1 MNAAAIDPLPGELR
15 VPVVFFRDARDVIPR
30 AAHVRYDHLAA
41 RLAPDRPRAY
51 PDVAARVDRDH
62 ATIDRVAATVLAG
75 GRPRTTDSTPWFRT
89 LETAAYK
96 ASAGPSDAVSV
107 AVVAAAADLKERVTR
122 QAKLQLPCWS
132 PATYTAGAVRGAT
145 GVEAVTA
152 LVLDFDDGTAIE
164 EAMRPWMDWPFIL
177 HTTWSHREDKP
188 RFRLVL
194 VLADPVP
201 AAAWPRA
208 WNWAAERAGR
218 KADAKCKDP
227 SRLYL
232 GPAVA
237 SERAPW
243 RAVVHDPGGHLLRI
257 DWERLTDDA
266 PPARPRNGPTRG
278 NAPLADPRR
287 RVARELL
294 HHDRNA
300 RLRAA
305 QLLDATI
312 VDRRAD
318 RIRCPGCGRD
328 SVWFWLEPGSQ
339 STASC
344 KHQES
349 CHWWGHLDDLL
360 DAVGGAHVR

>member
-1 MNAAAIDPLPGELR
+1 MNATVHDILPGELR

-51 PDVAARVDRDH
+51 PDVAARVDRGRT
-62 ATIDRVAATVLAG
+62 TIDRIAATVLAG
-75 GRPRTTDSTPWFRT
+75 GRQRTSDPIAWVRT

-96 ASAGPSDAVSV
+96 ASAGPSDAVSLAV
-107 AVVAAAADLKERVTR
+107 AAAAADLKERVTR

-132 PATYTAGAVRGAT
+132 PTIYTPGAVRGAT
-145 GVEAVTA
+145 GVQSVTA
-152 LVLDFDDGTAIE
+152 LVLDFDDGTAID
-164 EAMRPWMDWPFIL
+164 EATHPWMDWPFIL
-177 HTTWSHREDKP
+177 HTTWSHREDSP

-257 DWERLTDDA
+257 DWERFAEA
-266 PPARPRNGPTRG
+266 PPARRHGSPPRTG
-278 NAPLADPRR
+278 APPADPRR
-287 RVARELL
+287 RAARELL

-305 QLLDATI
+305 ELLDATI

-318 RIRCPGCGRD
+318 RIRCPSCGRD
-328 SVWFWLEPGSQ
+328 SVWFWLEPGAQ

-344 KHQES
+344 KHRES

-360 DAVGGAHVR
+360 DAVGGAHVQ